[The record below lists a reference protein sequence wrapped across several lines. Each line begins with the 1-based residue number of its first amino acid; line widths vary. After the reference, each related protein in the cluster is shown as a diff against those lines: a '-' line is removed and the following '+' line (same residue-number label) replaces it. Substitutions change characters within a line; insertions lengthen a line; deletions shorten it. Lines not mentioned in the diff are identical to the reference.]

1 MWTKMKKNNKKSIYS
16 LCLDGYIDLS
26 DIAEIIVFNDF
37 PNSDIGYFSVY
48 GVILKN
54 GFKWFNGNV
63 SWTYTDWV
71 NNLDN
76 LALYLKNQYNEE
88 IELRKIGVLYT
99 KPDTSISNDDLFWDD
114 LWRKIIKKANKL
126 AKEIY
131 EAQKLV
137 DKEKKEQS
145 III

>member
-1 MWTKMKKNNKKSIYS
+1 MDSKKFIYS
-16 LCLDGYIDLS
+16 SYLNEYLELS

-37 PNSDIGYFSVY
+37 PNSDAGCFTLY

-54 GFKWFNGNV
+54 GFKWFDGNV
-63 SWTYTDWV
+63 SWTYADWA

-76 LALYLKNQYNEE
+76 LAFYLKNQYNEK
-88 IELRKIGVLYT
+88 IELRKIGILYA
-99 KPDTSISNDDLFWDD
+99 KSDTSILNDNLFWDD
-114 LWRKIIKKANKL
+114 LWKKIIKKADKL

-137 DKEKKEQS
+137 DKGKRENS